1 MRPWKSRRKRT
12 AYSRL
17 VAQVAE
23 HDVVRDAEEVVGA
36 AWMARLRDAE
46 GQAVPVRRALGRVR
60 DSDND
65 SDRHEGLRQFAER
78 ERAAWVEAER
88 MRALEVLADQDRLA
102 EAAHWAGKKKGRAHE
117 RR

>member
-23 HDVVRDAEEVVGA
+23 HDVIRDAEEVVGA

-46 GQAVPVRRALGRVR
+46 AQAVPVRRALGRVR
-60 DSDND
+60 D

-102 EAAHWAGKKKGRAHE
+102 EAAHRAGKKKGRAHE

>member
-1 MRPWKSRRKRT
+1 MRPWKSRRRQT

-17 VAQVAE
+17 AAQAAE
-23 HDVVRDAEEVVGA
+23 HDVIRDAEEIVGA
-36 AWMARLRDAE
+36 AWMARLREAG
-46 GQAVPVRRALGRVR
+46 GQ
-60 DSDND
+60 
-65 SDRHEGLRQFAER
+65 RQFAER

-102 EAAHWAGKKKGRAHE
+102 EAARLSGRRKGRAHE